1 MKNKTIKQ
9 IANELN
15 ITTQTVYYKI
25 NNSMKNELQKY
36 VKKEYGQ
43 TYVDDKGFNIIKE
56 SLQKMQNDDQT
67 LQKNKDIAND
77 LQKEDGGNIEFTN
90 DLQNIASV
98 YIEKKYLFEQNIS
111 LNGQI
116 KFLEKEM
123 DAKNKLIEIMAEE
136 IKKEHEMLEIER
148 KHTREQSDKIMSLA
162 EQLTELNRNNQILL
176 REAQEKTTILLP
188 EKFEETT
195 SEEAAEKKR
204 GFLKKMFGKNR

>member
-90 DLQNIASV
+90 DLQNIASA